1 LRKNDSKRSKI
12 ASLFNLSAT
21 LTEGNQIYFQNF
33 SIFTKNEKMKNKLGC
48 VFRNSNRLQQ
58 LTVRKDLFFN
68 ESPVT
73 GECGIKF
80 KTK

>member
-1 LRKNDSKRSKI
+1 
-12 ASLFNLSAT
+12 
-21 LTEGNQIYFQNF
+21 
-33 SIFTKNEKMKNKLGC
+33 MKKLGC
-48 VFRNSNRLQQ
+48 VVSSNRLQQ